1 MHSIL
6 HPYVNRYG
14 MKMKKLVVG
23 ALALLMSVSAFG
35 SCNVTAK
42 EEELKI
48 VNADMYTQEVRNY
61 LSAEDEYEQIM
72 ALRAADIYDKQLTS
86 ISWEEQNSAD
96 TYVVVLSTDAN
107 MHEKREYTVDGDATE
122 YTFNALIPGTKYYVK
137 VQSFDGSTLLYET
150 KVQAFTTQS
159 DFCQRIVNVDGVSNV
174 RDIGGY
180 KAQGTSTVKYGM
192 IYRGARLNAMTDDG
206 IATFT
211 QELGIK
217 TELDVRYGTDGGK
230 VVELAGVAYKQ
241 LGMWAYN
248 SILPDTCQ
256 PKVSG
261 AGLFDP
267 RTIEGIKGVFETIAN
282 PSNLP
287 VYIHCTAGADRT
299 GTICYLIN
307 GVLGVEYS
315 DLVQDFELTSFSE
328 QGRRWRSSVKNW
340 EFESEGVMQNDEKNF
355 VAFGQMHSLMMQWYA
370 PNGETL
376 QTAIENYLTSVCGIS
391 MDTIGAVREN
401 LLA

>member
-1 MHSIL
+1 MQIQKWAAS
-6 HPYVNRYG
+6 
-14 MKMKKLVVG
+14 
-23 ALALLMSVSAFG
+23 ALTFFISVSLFSA
-35 SCNVTAK
+35 CNLTNK
-42 EEELKI
+42 DELQI
-48 VNADMYTQEVRNY
+48 TNTQMYSQEVCDY
-61 LSAEDEYEQIM
+61 LRAEDDYEQIM
-72 ALRAADIYDKQLTS
+72 ALQSADIYDKQRTTVR
-86 ISWEEQNSAD
+86 WERQENAD
-96 TYVVVLSTDAN
+96 SYTVVLSKNAD
-107 MHEKREYTVDGDATE
+107 MSHEMQYVVGGSETE
-122 YTFNALIPGTKYYVK
+122 YTFNALIPNTKYYVK
-137 VQSFDGSTLLYET
+137 LQSHDESGKMLHET
-150 KVQAFTTQS
+150 KAQSFTTQS

-180 KAQGTSTVKYGM
+180 KAQGNSKVQYGL
-192 IYRGARLNAMTDDG
+192 IYRGARLNAITDEG

-211 QELGIK
+211 KELGIK

-230 VVELAGVAYKQ
+230 AVDLEGVAYQQ

-261 AGLFDP
+261 AGLFDE
-267 RTIEGIKGVFETIAN
+267 RTIDGIKGVFEAIAN
-282 PSNLP
+282 PDNLP

-299 GTICYLIN
+299 GTICYLIG
-307 GVLGVEYS
+307 GVLGVAYE

-340 EFESEGVMQNDEKNF
+340 EFESSGVMQNDEKNF
-355 VAFGQMHSLMMQWYA
+355 IAFGQMHSLMMQWYA

-376 QTAIENYLTSVCGIS
+376 QKAIENYLTSVCDIS
-391 MDTIGAVREN
+391 MQTIYAVREN

>member
-1 MHSIL
+1 MTFFI
-6 HPYVNRYG
+6 
-14 MKMKKLVVG
+14 
-23 ALALLMSVSAFG
+23 SVSLFSA
-35 SCNVTAK
+35 CNLTNK
-42 EEELKI
+42 DELQI
-48 VNADMYTQEVRNY
+48 TNTQMYSQEVCDY
-61 LSAEDEYEQIM
+61 LRAEDDYEQII
-72 ALRAADIYDKQLTS
+72 ALQSADIYDKQLTTVR
-86 ISWEEQNSAD
+86 WEAQENAD
-96 TYVVVLSTDAN
+96 SYTVVLSTDKG
-107 MHEKREYTVDGDATE
+107 EKDGGRYALNGDETE
-122 YTFNALIPGTKYYVK
+122 YTFNALIPNTTYYVK
-137 VQSFDGSTLLYET
+137 VQSHDENGKLLHET
-150 KVQAFTTQS
+150 KMQSFTTQG

-180 KAQGTSTVKYGM
+180 EAQGNSKVQYGL
-192 IYRGARLNAMTDDG
+192 IYRGARLNAITDKG

-217 TELDVRYGTDGGK
+217 TEIDVRYGTDGGK
-230 VVELAGVAYKQ
+230 AVDMEGVAYKQ

-261 AGLFDP
+261 AGLFDA
-267 RTIEGIKGVFETIAN
+267 RTIDGIKGVFEAIAN
-282 PSNLP
+282 PDNLP

-307 GVLGVEYS
+307 GVLGVEYEG
-315 DLVQDFELTSFSE
+315 LVQDFELTSFSE

-340 EFESEGVMQNDEKNF
+340 EFESSGVMQNDEKNF
-355 VAFGQMHSLMMQWYA
+355 IAFGQMHSLIMQWYA

-376 QTAIENYLTSVCGIS
+376 QKAIENYLTSVCDIS
-391 MDTIGAVREN
+391 MQTIYAVREN

>member
-1 MHSIL
+1 MQIRKWVAS
-6 HPYVNRYG
+6 
-14 MKMKKLVVG
+14 
-23 ALALLMSVSAFG
+23 ALTFFISVSLFSA
-35 SCNVTAK
+35 CNLTNK
-42 EEELKI
+42 DELQI
-48 VNADMYTQEVRNY
+48 TNTQMYSQEVCDY
-61 LSAEDEYEQIM
+61 LRAEDDYEQIM
-72 ALRAADIYDKQLTS
+72 ALQSADIYDKQRTTVR
-86 ISWEEQNSAD
+86 WERQENAD
-96 TYVVVLSTDAN
+96 SYTAVLSKNADMSHEIQYVV
-107 MHEKREYTVDGDATE
+107 DGSETE
-122 YTFNALIPGTKYYVK
+122 YTFNALIPNTKYYVK
-137 VQSFDGSTLLYET
+137 VQSHYENGKLLHET
-150 KVQAFTTQS
+150 KMQSFTTQG

-180 KAQGTSTVKYGM
+180 KAQGNSKVQYGL
-192 IYRGARLNAMTDDG
+192 IYRGARLNAITDKG

-217 TELDVRYGTDGGK
+217 TEIDVRYGTDGGK
-230 VVELAGVAYKQ
+230 AVDMEGVAYKQ

-261 AGLFDP
+261 AGLFDA
-267 RTIEGIKGVFETIAN
+267 RTIDGIKGVFEAIAN
-282 PSNLP
+282 PDNLP

-307 GVLGVEYS
+307 GVLGVEYEG
-315 DLVQDFELTSFSE
+315 LVQDFELTSFSE

-340 EFESEGVMQNDEKNF
+340 EFESSGVMQNDEKNF
-355 VAFGQMHSLMMQWYA
+355 IAFGQMHSLMMQWYA

-376 QTAIENYLTSVCGIS
+376 QKAIENYLTSVCDIS
-391 MDTIGAVREN
+391 MQTIYAVREN

>member
-1 MHSIL
+1 MKIRKIIAFALVFFMSISL
-6 HPYVNRYG
+6 
-14 MKMKKLVVG
+14 LG
-23 ALALLMSVSAFG
+23 ACDLISK
-35 SCNVTAK
+35 K
-42 EEELKI
+42 EELQIKNVE
-48 VNADMYTQEVRNY
+48 MYSKEVRDY
-61 LSAEDEYEQIM
+61 LLAADDYEQIM
-72 ALRAADIYDKQLTS
+72 ALQSADIYDKQMTA
-86 ISWEEQNSAD
+86 ISWEKQENVD
-96 TYVVVLSTDAN
+96 TYTVVLSTNAD
-107 MHEKREYTVDGDATE
+107 MLDKIQYVVDGSKTE
-122 YTFNALIPGTKYYVK
+122 YTFNALIPNTTYYVK
-137 VQSFDGSTLLYET
+137 LQSYDESGKMLHET
-150 KVQAFTTQS
+150 KVQNFTTQS

-180 KAQGTSTVKYGM
+180 SAQGSSKVKYGL
-192 IYRGARLNAMTDDG
+192 IYRGARLNAITDEG

-230 VVELAGVAYKQ
+230 AVDMDGVAYQQ

-261 AGLFDP
+261 AGLFDA
-267 RTIEGIKGVFETIAN
+267 RTIDGIKGVFEVIAN
-282 PSNLP
+282 PDNLP

-307 GVLGVEYS
+307 GVLGVEYEG
-315 DLVQDFELTSFSE
+315 LVQDFELTSFSE

-355 VAFGQMHSLMMQWYA
+355 IAFGQMHSLMMQWYA

-376 QTAIENYLTSVCGIS
+376 QKAIENYLINVCDIS
-391 MDTIGAVREN
+391 METIDAVREN
-401 LLA
+401 LLV

>member
-1 MHSIL
+1 M

-14 MKMKKLVVG
+14 MKMKKWLVAV
-23 ALALLMSVSAFG
+23 LSLFMSVSAFG
-35 SCNVTAK
+35 SCDFSKK
-42 EEELKI
+42 ESEELQIK
-48 VNADMYTQEVRNY
+48 NTEMYAQEVLDY

-72 ALRAADIYDKQLTS
+72 ALQSADIYDKQLTS
-86 ISWEEQNSAD
+86 VSWTAQKDAD
-96 TYVVVLSTDAN
+96 KYSVLLSNDASMN
-107 MHEKREYTVDGDATE
+107 EKWEYTVDGAETE
-122 YTFNALIPGTKYYVK
+122 YTFNALIPNTKYYVK
-137 VQSFDGSTLLYET
+137 VQSYDESGNLLRET
-150 KVQAFTTQS
+150 KAQNFTTQQE
-159 DFCQRIVNVDGVSNV
+159 FCQRIVNVDGVSNV
-174 RDIGGY
+174 RDVGGY
-180 KAQGTSTVKYGM
+180 TAQGNSTVKYGM
-192 IYRGARLNAMTDDG
+192 IYRGARLNGITDDG

-230 VVELAGVAYKQ
+230 AVEFAGVSYKQ
-241 LGMWAYN
+241 LGMWAYS

-256 PKVSG
+256 PKADG
-261 AGLFDP
+261 AGLFDE

-299 GTICYLIN
+299 GTICYLIH
-307 GVLGVEYS
+307 GVLGVEYH

-340 EFESEGVMQNDEKNF
+340 QFESEGVMQNDEKNF
-355 VAFGQMHSLMMQWYA
+355 IAFGQMHSLMMKWYA

-376 QTAIENYLTSVCGIS
+376 QTAVENYLTSVCGIS
-391 MDTIGAVREN
+391 MDTINAVREN

>member
-1 MHSIL
+1 MQIRKW
-6 HPYVNRYG
+6 VAF
-14 MKMKKLVVG
+14 
-23 ALALLMSVSAFG
+23 ALTFFISLSLFSA
-35 SCNVTAK
+35 CNLNNK
-42 EEELKI
+42 NELQI
-48 VNADMYTQEVRNY
+48 TNTQMYSQEVCDY
-61 LSAEDEYEQIM
+61 LRAEDDYEQIM
-72 ALRAADIYDKQLTS
+72 ALQSADIYDKQLTTVR
-86 ISWEEQNSAD
+86 WERQENAD
-96 TYVVVLSTDAN
+96 SYTVVLSKNAD
-107 MHEKREYTVDGDATE
+107 MSHEMQYVVDGSETE
-122 YTFNALIPGTKYYVK
+122 YTFNALIPNTKYYVK
-137 VQSFDGSTLLYET
+137 LQSHDESGKMLRET
-150 KVQAFTTQS
+150 KSQNFITQA

-180 KAQGTSTVKYGM
+180 KAQGNSKVQYGL
-192 IYRGARLNAMTDDG
+192 IYRGARLNAITDKG

-217 TELDVRYGTDGGK
+217 TEIDVRYGTDGGK
-230 VVELAGVAYKQ
+230 AVDMEGVAYKQ

-261 AGLFDP
+261 AGLFDA
-267 RTIEGIKGVFETIAN
+267 RTIDGIKGVFEAIAN
-282 PSNLP
+282 PDNLP

-307 GVLGVEYS
+307 GVLGVEYEG
-315 DLVQDFELTSFSE
+315 LVQDFELTSFSE

-340 EFESEGVMQNDEKNF
+340 EFESSGVMQNDEKNF
-355 VAFGQMHSLMMQWYA
+355 IAFGQMHSLMMQWYA

-376 QTAIENYLTSVCGIS
+376 QKAIENYLTSVCDIS
-391 MDTIGAVREN
+391 MQTIYAVREN

>member
-1 MHSIL
+1 
-6 HPYVNRYG
+6 
-14 MKMKKLVVG
+14 MKIRKWVAS
-23 ALALLMSVSAFG
+23 ALTFFISVSLFSA
-35 SCNVTAK
+35 CNLTNK
-42 EEELKI
+42 DELQI
-48 VNADMYTQEVRNY
+48 TNTQMYSQEVCDY
-61 LSAEDEYEQIM
+61 LRAEDDYEQIM
-72 ALRAADIYDKQLTS
+72 ALQSADIYDKQRTTVR
-86 ISWEEQNSAD
+86 WERQENAD
-96 TYVVVLSTDAN
+96 SYTAVLSKNADMSHEMQYVV
-107 MHEKREYTVDGDATE
+107 DGSETE
-122 YTFNALIPGTKYYVK
+122 YTFNALIPNTKYYVK
-137 VQSFDGSTLLYET
+137 VQSHDENGKLLHET
-150 KVQAFTTQS
+150 KMQSFTTQG

-180 KAQGTSTVKYGM
+180 EAQGNSKVQYGL
-192 IYRGARLNAMTDDG
+192 IYRGARLNAITDKG

-230 VVELAGVAYKQ
+230 AVEFAGVSYKQ

-256 PKVSG
+256 PKADG
-261 AGLFDP
+261 AGLFDE

-299 GTICYLIN
+299 GTICYLIHS
-307 GVLGVEYS
+307 VLGVEYK

-355 VAFGQMHSLMMQWYA
+355 IAFGQMHSLMMKWYA

-376 QTAIENYLTSVCGIS
+376 QTAVENYLTSVCGIS
-391 MDTIGAVREN
+391 MDTINAVREN

>member
-1 MHSIL
+1 MQIRKWVAS
-6 HPYVNRYG
+6 
-14 MKMKKLVVG
+14 
-23 ALALLMSVSAFG
+23 ALTFFISVSLFSA
-35 SCNVTAK
+35 CNLTNK
-42 EEELKI
+42 DELQI
-48 VNADMYTQEVRNY
+48 TNTQMYSQEVCDY
-61 LSAEDEYEQIM
+61 LRAEDDYEQIM
-72 ALRAADIYDKQLTS
+72 ALQSADIYDKQRTTVR
-86 ISWEEQNSAD
+86 WERQENAD
-96 TYVVVLSTDAN
+96 SYTAVLSKNADMSHEIQYVV
-107 MHEKREYTVDGDATE
+107 DGSETE
-122 YTFNALIPGTKYYVK
+122 YTFNALIPNTKYYVK
-137 VQSFDGSTLLYET
+137 VQSHDENGKLLHET
-150 KVQAFTTQS
+150 KMQSFTTQG

-180 KAQGTSTVKYGM
+180 EAQGNSKVQYGL
-192 IYRGARLNAMTDDG
+192 IYRGARLNAITDKG

-217 TELDVRYGTDGGK
+217 TEIDVRYGTDGGK
-230 VVELAGVAYKQ
+230 AVDMEGVAYKQ

-261 AGLFDP
+261 AGLFDA
-267 RTIEGIKGVFETIAN
+267 RTIDGIKGVFEAIAN
-282 PSNLP
+282 PDNLP

-307 GVLGVEYS
+307 GVLGVEYEG
-315 DLVQDFELTSFSE
+315 LVQDFELTSFSE

-340 EFESEGVMQNDEKNF
+340 EFESSGVMQNDEKNF
-355 VAFGQMHSLMMQWYA
+355 IAFGQMHSLMMQWYA

-376 QTAIENYLTSVCGIS
+376 QKAIENYLTSVCDIS
-391 MDTIGAVREN
+391 MQTIYAVREN

>member
-1 MHSIL
+1 MQIRKWVAS
-6 HPYVNRYG
+6 
-14 MKMKKLVVG
+14 
-23 ALALLMSVSAFG
+23 ALTFFISVSLFSACDFL
-35 SCNVTAK
+35 SK
-42 EEELKI
+42 EEELQI
-48 VNADMYTQEVRNY
+48 LNTQMYSQEVCDY
-61 LSAEDEYEQIM
+61 LRAEDDYEQIM
-72 ALRAADIYDKQLTS
+72 ALQSADIYDKQLTTVR
-86 ISWEEQNSAD
+86 WEAQENAD
-96 TYVVVLSTDAN
+96 SYTVVLSTDKG
-107 MHEKREYTVDGDATE
+107 EKDGARYALNGDETE
-122 YTFNALIPGTKYYVK
+122 YTFSALIPNTTYYVK
-137 VQSFDGSTLLYET
+137 VQSHDENGKLLHGT
-150 KVQAFTTQS
+150 KMQSFTTQG

-180 KAQGTSTVKYGM
+180 KAQGNSKVQYGL
-192 IYRGARLNAMTDDG
+192 IYRGARLNAITDKG

-217 TELDVRYGTDGGK
+217 TEIDVRYGTDGGK
-230 VVELAGVAYKQ
+230 AVDMEGVAYKQ

-261 AGLFDP
+261 AGLFDA
-267 RTIEGIKGVFETIAN
+267 RTIDGIKGVFEAIAN
-282 PSNLP
+282 PDNLP

-307 GVLGVEYS
+307 GVLGVEYEG
-315 DLVQDFELTSFSE
+315 LVQDFELTSFSE

-340 EFESEGVMQNDEKNF
+340 EFESSGVMQNDEKNF
-355 VAFGQMHSLMMQWYA
+355 IAFGQMHSLMMQWYA

-376 QTAIENYLTSVCGIS
+376 QKAIENYLTSVCDIS
-391 MDTIGAVREN
+391 MQTIYAVREN